1 MEESSV
7 ARAYA
12 CHHAYVL
19 RTCAAILHN
28 DHDAEDAAQEV
39 FGRLLRQ
46 PAGQVRDERRW
57 LGEVARNHCLDRL
70 RKSGRRPTLPLGD
83 AHSTPEEKAPEAVA
97 VTRRHLATVLDKLDR
112 RQRSA
117 LVRSA
122 VLDQPLERIAA
133 DMGISYGAAGQ
144 LLWRARLQAVR
155 IAEALTG
162 VLAGL
167 GGRRLLE
174 AMRAHQRPHP
184 RRTVALLRR
193 AMEPEQLALGLTAI
207 VVVALMG
214 SSGTAPSES
223 HAPAPGI
230 GIAPP
235 PRADVS
241 RAGATIATTPP
252 APQRMAVSA
261 PRRAV
266 APTTATPSV
275 APPPTGGKLQ
285 VHTNAP
291 ATIQS
296 GSLAVTLSLPSLTL
310 PPPPL

>member
-19 RTCAAILHN
+19 RICAAILHN

-70 RKSGRRPTLPLGD
+70 RQSGRRPTLPLGE

-174 AMRAHQRPHP
+174 AVRAHRPPHP

-193 AMEPEQLALGLTAI
+193 AMEPEELGLGLTAI
-207 VVVALMG
+207 VVVALLG
-214 SSGTAPSES
+214 SSGTAPSVS
-223 HAPAPGI
+223 HAPAPGTAI

-235 PRADVS
+235 PRAAVS
-241 RAGATIATTPP
+241 RAGATIATPR
-252 APQRMAVSA
+252 APRRVAVSA
-261 PRRAV
+261 PHREA
-266 APTTATPSV
+266 APAAATPSV
-275 APPPTGGKLQ
+275 APPPTRGPLQ
-285 VHTNAP
+285 VHSNAP
-291 ATIQS
+291 VIIQT
-296 GSLAVTLSLPSLTL
+296 GSLVLSMPSLSLPL
-310 PPPPL
+310 PPL